1 MYGYDVMDATKGSP
15 NPAATWLRRIETLD
29 GPAYRRIAAA
39 LEAAVA
45 EGELQAGDQ
54 IPAQREVA
62 RLVGIDFTTV
72 TRAYALARERGLIEG
87 TTGRGTFIRSRT
99 GEDEAGL
106 VDLSMNLPPPPAG
119 LNLAALLRE
128 TTGAILARTDPA
140 TLMAYHPGAGSLAQ
154 RAAGAAWLA
163 PSLGEVAPERI
174 IVASGAQ
181 TALSALLDHLTAPG
195 EVILA
200 EAFAY
205 TGLLATAARRGLTV
219 IACPMDDEGL
229 EPEALARLI
238 AEHRPRLLCCTPTF
252 QNPTAATMGLAR
264 RRAVV
269 DIARKAGVTIVED
282 DAYGLLPASPS
293 PALAS
298 LWPEGVFHVATTAKA
313 LSPGLR
319 LAYVVAPPGR
329 VEGAAQA
336 LHAIAQMPAPLMAAV
351 ATSWIREG
359 VAGQVLA
366 GVREEAMARRAIAAE
381 WLPTAVG
388 GPESLHVWLPDAT
401 ATPAARERGLALV
414 GAEAF
419 RAPGVTGE
427 GLRISLGAAGKR
439 ATLARGLK
447 ELAALSAPSVS
458 LRIRSD
464 PPPPQAGKEK
474 NALPPHP

>member
-1 MYGYDVMDATKGSP
+1 MPATKGSP
-15 NPAATWLRRIETLD
+15 NLAAAWLGRIQGLD
-29 GPAYRRIAAA
+29 GPAYRRIDAA

-99 GEDEAGL
+99 NEDEAGL

-154 RAAGAAWLA
+154 RTAGAAWLA
-163 PSLGEVAPERI
+163 PTLGEVDPARI
-174 IVASGAQ
+174 VVASGAQ

-195 EVILA
+195 DTIIA

-205 TGLLATAARRGLTV
+205 PGLLATAARRGV
-219 IACPMDDEGL
+219 KVVACPLDHEGL
-229 EPEALARLI
+229 APEALARLI
-238 AEHRPRLLCCTPTF
+238 AKHQPRLICCTPTF
-252 QNPTAATMGLAR
+252 QNPTAATMSLAR
-264 RRAVV
+264 RQAVV
-269 DIARKAGVTIVED
+269 EIAREAGVTIVED
-282 DAYGLLPASPS
+282 DAYGLLPTAPL

-319 LAYVVAPPGR
+319 LAYVAAPPGR
-329 VEGAAQA
+329 AEGFAAA

-351 ATSWIREG
+351 VTSWIREG
-359 VAGQVLA
+359 VAGRVLT
-366 GVREEAMARRAIAAE
+366 GVREEAIARRALAAE
-381 WLPTAVG
+381 LLPAAVG
-388 GPESLHVWLPDAT
+388 GTESLHVWLPDAT
-401 ATPAARERGLALV
+401 APPSAKDKGLALV

-419 RAPGVTGE
+419 RAPGVSGE
-427 GLRISLGAAGKR
+427 GLRISLGAAAKR
-439 ATLARGLK
+439 ATLARA
-447 ELAALSAPSVS
+447 LAALAS
-458 LRIRSD
+458 L
-464 PPPPQAGKEK
+464 
-474 NALPPHP
+474 

>member
-1 MYGYDVMDATKGSP
+1 MYGYRPVPTTRGSP
-15 NPAATWLRRIETLD
+15 NPAAAWLRRINALD
-29 GPAYRRIAAA
+29 GPAYRRIAQA
-39 LEAAVA
+39 LENAVA

-54 IPAQREVA
+54 IPAQREIA

-87 TTGRGTFIRSRT
+87 TAGRGTFVRSRT

-140 TLMAYHPGAGSLAQ
+140 ALLAYHPGAGSLAQ
-154 RAAGAAWLA
+154 RAAGAAWLT
-163 PSLGEVAPERI
+163 PTLGEADPARV
-174 IVASGAQ
+174 IVAGGAQ
-181 TALSALLDHLTAPG
+181 TALSALLDHLAAPG
-195 EVILA
+195 DTILA

-205 TGLLATAARRGLTV
+205 PGLLATAARRGLNV
-219 IACPMDDEGL
+219 VACPLDAEGL

-238 AEHRPRLLCCTPTF
+238 ERERPRLLVCTPTF
-252 QNPTAATMGLAR
+252 QNPTAATMGPAR
-264 RRAVV
+264 RAAVV
-269 DIARKAGVTIVED
+269 EVARKAGVTIIED
-282 DAYGLLPASPS
+282 DAYGLLPAAPQA
-293 PALAS
+293 ALAS
-298 LWPEGVFHVATTAKA
+298 LWPEGVFHVATVAKT

-329 VEGAAQA
+329 AEAAAQT

-351 ATSWIREG
+351 VTSWIREG
-359 VAGQVLA
+359 VAARLLD
-366 GVREEAMARRAIAAE
+366 GVREEAVARRALAAQL
-381 WLPTAVG
+381 LPAAVG
-388 GPESLHVWLPDAT
+388 GSESLHVWLPGAA

-419 RAPGVTGE
+419 RTPGVEGE

-439 ATLARGLK
+439 TILSR
-447 ELAALSAPSVS
+447 ALSNLYTTIST
-458 LRIRSD
+458 
-464 PPPPQAGKEK
+464 
-474 NALPPHP
+474 

>member
-1 MYGYDVMDATKGSP
+1 MYGYRTVTTTKGSP
-15 NPAATWLRRIETLD
+15 NPAAAWLRRFEALD
-29 GPAYRRIAAA
+29 GPAYRRIAQA
-39 LEAAVA
+39 LENAAA

-62 RLVGIDFTTV
+62 RRLGVDLTTV

-99 GEDEAGL
+99 NEDEAGL

-140 TLMAYHPGAGSLAQ
+140 ILMAYHPGAGSLAQ
-154 RAAGAAWLA
+154 RTAGAAWLA
-163 PSLGEVAPERI
+163 PVLGEVDPERV

-181 TALSALLDHLTAPG
+181 TALSALLDHLTRPG
-195 EVILA
+195 DTILA

-205 TGLLATAARRGLTV
+205 PGLLAAAARRGLAV
-219 IACPMDDEGL
+219 VACPLDDQGL
-229 EPEALARLI
+229 EPEALARRV
-238 AEHRPRLLCCTPTF
+238 AEHRPRLICCTPTF
-252 QNPTAATMGLAR
+252 QNPTAATMDPAR
-264 RRAVV
+264 RQAVV
-269 DIARKAGVTIVED
+269 EIARAAGVTIVED
-282 DAYGLLPASPS
+282 DAYGLLPAAPM

-329 VEGAAQA
+329 AEGLATT

-351 ATSWIREG
+351 VTSWIRDG
-359 VAGQVLA
+359 VAGRMLA
-366 GVREEAMARRAIAAE
+366 GVREEAVARRALAAA
-381 WLPTAVG
+381 WLPTAIG
-388 GPESLHVWLPDAT
+388 GAESLHVWLPGAVAGAT
-401 ATPAARERGLALV
+401 ARERGLALV

-419 RAPGVTGE
+419 RAPGVVGE

-439 ATLARGLK
+439 GTLVRGLRALG
-447 ELAALSAPSVS
+447 EL
-458 LRIRSD
+458 
-464 PPPPQAGKEK
+464 QAS
-474 NALPPHP
+474 

>member
-1 MYGYDVMDATKGSP
+1 MYGSRIVTTTKGSP
-15 NPAATWLRRIETLD
+15 NPAAAWLRRFEALD
-29 GPAYRRIAAA
+29 GPAYRRIAQA
-39 LEAAVA
+39 LENAAA

-62 RLVGIDFTTV
+62 RRLGVDLTTV

-87 TTGRGTFIRSRT
+87 TTGRGTFVRSRT
-99 GEDEAGL
+99 NEDEAGL

-140 TLMAYHPGAGSLAQ
+140 ILLAYHPGAGSLAQ
-154 RAAGAAWLA
+154 RTAGAAWLA
-163 PSLGEVAPERI
+163 PVLGEVDPERV

-181 TALSALLDHLTAPG
+181 TALSALLDHLTRPG
-195 EVILA
+195 DTILA

-205 TGLLATAARRGLTV
+205 PGLLATAARRGLRV
-219 IACPMDDEGL
+219 VACPLDDQGL
-229 EPEALARLI
+229 ELEALAQRV
-238 AEHRPRLLCCTPTF
+238 AEHRPRLICCTPTF
-252 QNPTAATMGLAR
+252 QNPTAATMDLAR

-269 DIARKAGVTIVED
+269 DIARAAGVTIVED
-282 DAYGLLPASPS
+282 DAYGLLPAAPL

-319 LAYVVAPPGR
+319 LAYVVAPPGQA
-329 VEGAAQA
+329 EGLAAT

-351 ATSWIREG
+351 VTSWIREG
-359 VAGQVLA
+359 LAGRVLA
-366 GVREEAMARRAIAAE
+366 GVREEAVARRALAAE

-388 GPESLHVWLPDAT
+388 GAETLHVWLPDAV
-401 ATPAARERGLALV
+401 AGAAARERGLALV
-414 GAEAF
+414 AAEAF
-419 RAPGVTGE
+419 RAPGTVGE

-439 ATLARGLK
+439 GTLVRGLRALG
-447 ELAALSAPSVS
+447 EL
-458 LRIRSD
+458 
-464 PPPPQAGKEK
+464 QAS
-474 NALPPHP
+474 

>member
-1 MYGYDVMDATKGSP
+1 MTTTKGSP
-15 NPAATWLRRIETLD
+15 NPAAAWLRRFEALD
-29 GPAYRRIAAA
+29 GPAYRRIAQA
-39 LEAAVA
+39 LENAAA

-62 RLVGIDFTTV
+62 RRLGLDLTTV

-99 GEDEAGL
+99 NEDEAGL

-140 TLMAYHPGAGSLAQ
+140 ILMAYHLGAGSLAQ
-154 RAAGAAWLA
+154 RTAGAAWLA
-163 PSLGEVAPERI
+163 PVLGEVDPPRV

-181 TALSALLDHLTAPG
+181 TALSALLDHLTRPG
-195 EVILA
+195 DTILA

-205 TGLLATAARRGLTV
+205 PGLLATAARRGLSV
-219 IACPMDDEGL
+219 VACPLDDQGL
-229 EPEALARLI
+229 ELEALARLV
-238 AEHRPRLLCCTPTF
+238 AEHRPRLICCTPTF
-252 QNPTAATMGLAR
+252 QNPTAATMNLAR
-264 RRAVV
+264 RQAVV
-269 DIARKAGVTIVED
+269 DIARAGGVMILED
-282 DAYGLLPASPS
+282 DAYGLLPAAPL

-319 LAYVVAPPGR
+319 LAYVVAPPGQA
-329 VEGAAQA
+329 EGLAAA

-351 ATSWIREG
+351 VTSWIREG
-359 VAGQVLA
+359 VAGRVLA
-366 GVREEAMARRAIAAE
+366 GVREEAVARRALAAE
-381 WLPTAVG
+381 WLPTAIG
-388 GPESLHVWLPDAT
+388 GAESLHVWLPDAVAG
-401 ATPAARERGLALV
+401 ATARERGLALV

-419 RAPGVTGE
+419 RAPGTLGE

-439 ATLARGLK
+439 GTLVRGLR
-447 ELAALSAPSVS
+447 ELAQLTS
-458 LRIRSD
+458 R
-464 PPPPQAGKEK
+464 
-474 NALPPHP
+474 

>member
-1 MYGYDVMDATKGSP
+1 MYGYLGVTTTKGSP
-15 NPAATWLRRIETLD
+15 NPAAAWLGRIQGLD

-99 GEDEAGL
+99 HEDEAGL

-140 TLMAYHPGAGSLAQ
+140 TLMAYHAGAGSLAQ
-154 RAAGAAWLA
+154 RTAGAAWLA
-163 PSLGEVAPERI
+163 PSLGEVDPARVV
-174 IVASGAQ
+174 VASGAQ

-195 EVILA
+195 DTILA

-205 TGLLATAARRGLTV
+205 PGLLATAARRGLTV
-219 IACPMDDEGL
+219 IACPLDAEGL

-238 AEHRPRLLCCTPTF
+238 AEHGPRLVCVTPTF
-252 QNPTAATMGLAR
+252 QNPTAATMSLAR
-264 RRAVV
+264 REAVV
-269 DIARKAGVTIVED
+269 DIARRADVTIIED
-282 DAYGLLPASPS
+282 DAYGLLPAAPL
-293 PALAS
+293 PALAA
-298 LWPEGVFHVATTAKA
+298 LWPQGVFHVATTAKT

-319 LAYVVAPPGR
+319 LAYVATPQGQG
-329 VEGAAQA
+329 EGFASA

-351 ATSWIREG
+351 VTSWIRDG
-359 VAGQVLA
+359 VATKVLA
-366 GVREEAMARRAIAAE
+366 GVREEAIARRALAAE
-381 WLPTAVG
+381 LLPKAVG
-388 GPESLHVWLPDAT
+388 GAESLHVWLPDAV
-401 ATPAARERGLALV
+401 ATPTARDRGLALV

-419 RAPGVTGE
+419 RAPSVVGE
-427 GLRISLGAAGKR
+427 GLRISLGATAKR
-439 ATLARGLK
+439 ETLARALRA
-447 ELAALSAPSVS
+447 LASP
-458 LRIRSD
+458 
-464 PPPPQAGKEK
+464 
-474 NALPPHP
+474 

>member
-1 MYGYDVMDATKGSP
+1 MPATKGSP
-15 NPAATWLRRIETLD
+15 NPAAAWLRRIEALS
-29 GPAYRRIAAA
+29 GPAYRRLADA
-39 LEAAVA
+39 LEQAVA

-54 IPAQREVA
+54 IPAQREAA
-62 RLVGIDFTTV
+62 RIIGIDFTTV

-99 GEDEAGL
+99 SEDEAGL

-154 RAAGAAWLA
+154 RTAGAAWLA
-163 PSLGEVAPERI
+163 PSLGEVDPARV

-195 EVILA
+195 DVILA

-205 TGLLATAARRGLTV
+205 PGLLATAARRGLTV
-219 IACPMDDEGL
+219 VGCPLDAEGL
-229 EPEALARLI
+229 EPGALERLI
-238 AEHRPRLLCCTPTF
+238 AEHRPRLLVCTPTF
-252 QNPTAATMGLAR
+252 QNPTAATMSPSR
-264 RRAVV
+264 REAVV
-269 DIARKAGVTIVED
+269 GIARAAGVTIVED
-282 DAYGLLPASPS
+282 DAYGLLPATPL
-293 PALAS
+293 PALAA

-329 VEGAAQA
+329 AEGAAQA

-351 ATSWIREG
+351 VTSWIREG
-359 VAGQVLA
+359 VATRVLA
-366 GVREEAMARRAIAAE
+366 GVREEAVARRALAAE
-381 WLPTAVG
+381 LLPAAVG
-388 GPESLHVWLPDAT
+388 GAESLHVWLPGAT
-401 ATPAARERGLALV
+401 ATAAAKDRGLALV

-419 RAPGVTGE
+419 RAPGVVGE
-427 GLRISLGAAGKR
+427 GLRISLGAAAKR
-439 ATLARGLK
+439 ATLGRALT
-447 ELAALSAPSVS
+447 ELRDLNKLPLS
-458 LRIRSD
+458 
-464 PPPPQAGKEK
+464 
-474 NALPPHP
+474 

>member
-1 MYGYDVMDATKGSP
+1 MPATKGSP
-15 NPAATWLRRIETLD
+15 NPAAAWLRRIEALE
-29 GPAYRRIAAA
+29 GPAYRRLAEA
-39 LEAAVA
+39 LEQAVA

-99 GEDEAGL
+99 SEDEAGL

-154 RAAGAAWLA
+154 RTAGAAWLA
-163 PSLGEVAPERI
+163 PSLGEVEPSRVV
-174 IVASGAQ
+174 VASGAQ
-181 TALSALLDHLTAPG
+181 TALSALLDHLTTPG
-195 EVILA
+195 DIILA

-205 TGLLATAARRGLTV
+205 PGLLTTAARRGLTV
-219 IACPMDDEGL
+219 VGCPMDAEGL
-229 EPEALARLI
+229 EPEALERLI
-238 AEHRPRLLCCTPTF
+238 AQHRPRLLCCGATF
-252 QNPTAATMGLAR
+252 QNPTAATMGQAR
-264 RRAVV
+264 REAIVA
-269 DIARKAGVTIVED
+269 IARKAGVTIVED
-282 DAYGLLPASPS
+282 DAYGLLPTTPL
-293 PALAS
+293 PALAA

-329 VEGAAQA
+329 AEGAAAA

-351 ATSWIREG
+351 VTSWIRDG
-359 VAGQVLA
+359 VANRILV
-366 GVREEAMARRAIAAE
+366 GVREEAMARRALAAE
-381 WLPTAVG
+381 LLPTAVG
-388 GPESLHVWLPDAT
+388 GAESLHVWLPGAV
-401 ATPAARERGLALV
+401 AGPAAKDRGLALV

-419 RAPGVTGE
+419 RAPGVVGE
-427 GLRISLGAAGKR
+427 GLRVSLGAAAKR
-439 ATLARGLK
+439 ATLTRALT
-447 ELAALSAPSVS
+447 ELRALTS
-458 LRIRSD
+458 R
-464 PPPPQAGKEK
+464 
-474 NALPPHP
+474 